1 MNCSLFVQIAWYL
14 GDTTDSL
21 SMLASGEVDFALT
34 YNAAA
39 EAQSVNS
46 GIASD
51 RVYAFR
57 VCGTIIDVFPVKL

>member
-1 MNCSLFVQIAWYL
+1 
-14 GDTTDSL
+14 
-21 SMLASGEVDFALT
+21 MLASGVVDFALT

-57 VCGTIIDVFPVKL
+57 VCGTILDVFPVKLQYIGSLYSRRTYS

>member
-1 MNCSLFVQIAWYL
+1 MNCLFPFEIAWYL

-21 SMLASGEVDFALT
+21 AMLASGVVDFALT

-39 EAQSVNS
+39 ETQSVKS
-46 GIASD
+46 GAASK

-57 VCGTIIDVFPVKL
+57 VCFTIFDAVPC

>member
-1 MNCSLFVQIAWYL
+1 M

-21 SMLASGEVDFALT
+21 AMLASGVVDFALT

-39 EAQSVNS
+39 EAQSVKS
-46 GIASD
+46 GAAIE

-57 VCGTIIDVFPVKL
+57 VRRAVFDVFPVNLSGI